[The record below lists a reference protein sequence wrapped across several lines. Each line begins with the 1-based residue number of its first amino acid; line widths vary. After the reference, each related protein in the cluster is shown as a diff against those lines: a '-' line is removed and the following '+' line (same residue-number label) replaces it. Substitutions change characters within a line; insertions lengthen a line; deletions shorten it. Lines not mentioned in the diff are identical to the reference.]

1 MEELVVNFTTGR
13 ETLLKFAK
21 EAAQLAQADADST
34 RPMKRRKITAE
45 QHISNGD
52 ARRST
57 RSQTRRG
64 TSHPTTS
71 QLSVQSTADEVADSD
86 NEGSIYEDH
95 PSRHFGGASDG
106 ASDEVDGLVA
116 CPSCSRR
123 MKEPLINAHL
133 DRCLNGTATPE
144 PSHPVSS
151 QRPHQIESG
160 KIAYTQTKPSHST
173 NRLPTLNYSILTDT
187 ALRKKLKELGINS
200 MGSKTLLQKR
210 HTEWVNLWNAN
221 CDSLHPV
228 SKREMLAKLDSWDR
242 TLGRQVERAGGPS
255 GVMVKDFDRE
265 GYAQARKGEFEEL
278 IAKAR
283 ERRKGAPSAEGE
295 QVKMDDVPA
304 IEQEAVQ
311 VVKESP
317 VKKAEGVHDHDIMAD
332 SQLDVGNPYTNG
344 VRSTDDKVVDLTS
357 PQKSLSQRLS
367 QHGID
372 DIV

>member
-21 EAAQLAQADADST
+21 DTARLSQADTDVK
-34 RPMKRRKITAE
+34 RPKKKRRINADQPIT
-45 QHISNGD
+45 NGD

-57 RSQTRRG
+57 RSQTRGG
-64 TSHPTTS
+64 TSQTTAS
-71 QLSVQSTADEVADSD
+71 QLSVQSTADEVANSD

-95 PSRHFGGASDG
+95 PSHHFDGPSNGASDR
-106 ASDEVDGLVA
+106 VDSLVA

-133 DRCLNGTATPE
+133 DRCLNGTASPE
-144 PSHPVSS
+144 RLLLPSS

-200 MGSKTLLQKR
+200 LGSKTLLQKR

-221 CDSLHPV
+221 CDSLNPA
-228 SKREMLAKLDSWDR
+228 SKRDLLAKLDNWDR

-265 GYAQARKGEFEEL
+265 GYAKAHTGEFEEL
-278 IAKAR
+278 VAKAR
-283 ERRKGAPSAEGE
+283 ERRKGGVPAEGGD
-295 QVKMDDVPA
+295 VKRESVPA

-311 VVKESP
+311 VVEESP
-317 VKKAEGVHDHDIMAD
+317 VKKSEEAREYDKKYGPGSLRANGTMGAIELANRVED
-332 SQLDVGNPYTNG
+332 LD
-344 VRSTDDKVVDLTS
+344 R
-357 PQKSLSQRLS
+357 SLSQRPS
-367 QHGID
+367 QRGID